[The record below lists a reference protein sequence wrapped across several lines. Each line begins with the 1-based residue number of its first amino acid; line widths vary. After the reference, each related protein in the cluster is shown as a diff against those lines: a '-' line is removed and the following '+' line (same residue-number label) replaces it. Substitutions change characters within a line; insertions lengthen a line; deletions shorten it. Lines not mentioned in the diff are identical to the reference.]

1 MRCLLAAGFL
11 FYTMEEYTVSSS
23 HHGDCDRETHWR
35 HHSSLLR
42 RRSLLSRGF
51 SLAFQSHKLVNA
63 HKSCFMLASKAPARL
78 RTLIANTTGYSTKEF
93 PVKYLGIPLISGRCK
108 KAFFVDKILRQV
120 QGWRSSLLSAGGRLI
135 FIKHVLSA
143 IPMLRPWRGR
153 LSKKVFTH

>member
-1 MRCLLAAGFL
+1 MQRRVGVPQIRCLLAAGFM

-42 RRSLLSRGF
+42 RRSLLSIVGAFR
-51 SLAFQSHKLVNA
+51 SLSNLTSLSMRTKVV
-63 HKSCFMLASKAPARL
+63 SCWHAPARL

-108 KAFFVDKILRQV
+108 KAFF
-120 QGWRSSLLSAGGRLI
+120 WTRSFVKFKDG
-135 FIKHVLSA
+135 VLHY
-143 IPMLRPWRGR
+143 L
-153 LSKKVFTH
+153 KVEKFH